1 MQCSLEECFG
11 AINHLDK
18 WINLYK
24 KMEERAFYY
33 MSLMENAFEITI
45 NQSLKERSEQIS
57 LQAL

>member
-1 MQCSLEECFG
+1 
-11 AINHLDK
+11 
-18 WINLYK
+18 
-24 KMEERAFYY
+24 MEERAFYY